1 MVSERQS
8 VGPAL
13 MTAAAVVVLFGGVY
27 LASSFLGFVLLAVF
41 FALLCHP
48 IRVWLVGRG
57 LRPGAALTIIAIGL
71 AAIVV
76 GLTLLVGV
84 SVGEIVANL
93 DSYQAQIA
101 VQVQGLHDWL
111 AALGLSSAGQAATA
125 VLSPEAIK
133 QLFAGIIAGVASFLT
148 SAFYVLLLIIFLMT
162 EGAGMFDRARRAL
175 GRENPLVARLQ
186 TVSPFIVRYFGLRT
200 SLNALTGLGFTI
212 ALLVLGI
219 DYAALW
225 GVLLFFLSY
234 VPYIGIFIATLPPTF
249 LALAEYGPGRA
260 LLVVIGVT
268 VLNLVLENVIFP
280 RMVGK
285 GLSLPTTVV
294 FLSFF
299 VWRGLLGAPG
309 ALLSVFL
316 TLLVLLALDSYEQTR
331 WLARVLLPEPRE
343 GQAPAGS
350 PASDAEVV
358 GKT

>member
-1 MVSERQS
+1 
-8 VGPAL
+8 
-13 MTAAAVVVLFGGVY
+13 MTVAAVAVLLGGVY
-27 LASSFLGFVLLAVF
+27 LASSLLGFVLLGVF

-57 LRPGAALTIIAIGL
+57 LAPGVALTIIAIGL

-76 GLTLLVGV
+76 GLALLVGV
-84 SVGEIVANL
+84 SVG
-93 DSYQAQIA
+93 QIA
-101 VQVQGLHDWL
+101 VNLDTYQDQIAFQSQAFRDRL
-111 AALGLSSAGQAATA
+111 AALGLAPAGEAAEA
-125 VLSPEAIK
+125 ALNPELIR
-133 QLFAGIIAGVASFLT
+133 QIFAGIIASVASFLA
-148 SAFYVLLLIIFLMT
+148 SGFYTLLLIIFLMI
-162 EGAGMFDRARRAL
+162 EGPGMFDRAHRAL
-175 GRENPLVARLQ
+175 GGENPLMTRLQ
-186 TVSPFIVRYFGLRT
+186 SVSPFIVRYFGLRT
-200 SLNALTGLGFTI
+200 YLNALTGVGFAV

-234 VPYIGIFIATLPPTF
+234 VPYIGIFVATLPPTF

-260 LLVVIGVT
+260 VLVVVGVT

-285 GLSLPTTVV
+285 GLSLPATVV

-316 TLLVLLALDSYEQTR
+316 TLLVLLALDSYDQTR
-331 WLARVLLPEPRE
+331 WLARALTPEPRE

-358 GKT
+358 G

>member
-1 MVSERQS
+1 MLSERHS
-8 VGPAL
+8 LGGAL
-13 MTAAAVVVLFGGVY
+13 VAAAAVAVLLGGAY

-57 LRPGAALTIIAIGL
+57 LGPGAALTIIAVGL
-71 AAIVV
+71 AAIVL
-76 GLTLLVGV
+76 GLALLVGL
-84 SVGEIVANL
+84 SLGQIAANL
-93 DSYQAQIA
+93 DTYQEQIA
-101 VQVQGLHDWL
+101 LQSQSFRARL
-111 AALGLSSAGQAATA
+111 AELGLASAGQAAEA
-125 VLSPEAIK
+125 ALNPALIGQVL
-133 QLFAGIIAGVASFLT
+133 AGILAGVASFLT
-148 SAFYVLLLIIFLMT
+148 SGFYVLLLIIFLLI
-162 EGAGMFDRARRAL
+162 EGPGMFERARRAL
-175 GRENPLVARLQ
+175 GGENPLMARLV

-200 SLNALTGLGFTI
+200 TLNAMTGAGFTA

-234 VPYIGIFIATLPPTF
+234 VPYIGIFVATLPPTF

-260 LLVVIGVT
+260 LLVVAGVT

-285 GLSLPTTVV
+285 GLSLPATVI

-331 WLARVLLPEPRE
+331 WLARALMPEPRE
-343 GQAPAGS
+343 APAAS
-350 PASDAEVV
+350 PAGDVGAA

>member
-8 VGPAL
+8 VGHTL
-13 MTAAAVVVLFGGVY
+13 VTVAAVAVLLGGVY

-57 LRPGAALTIIAIGL
+57 VAPALALTIIAIGL
-71 AAIVV
+71 AVIVV
-76 GLTLLVGV
+76 GLALLVGV
-84 SVGEIVANL
+84 SVGQIVANL
-93 DSYQAQIA
+93 DTYQAQIA
-101 VQVQGLHDWL
+101 TQLQGLQDWL
-111 AALGLSSAGQAATA
+111 AERGLASAGQAADA
-125 VLSPEAIK
+125 ALDPRAMM

-148 SAFYVLLLIIFLMT
+148 SAFYVLLLIIFLMI
-162 EGAGMFDRARRAL
+162 EGPGMFDRARRAL
-175 GRENPLVARLQ
+175 GGENPLMARLQ
-186 TVSPFIVRYFGLRT
+186 SVSPFIVRYFGLRT
-200 SLNALTGLGFTI
+200 SLNAMTGAGFAV
-212 ALLVLGI
+212 ALWLLGI

-234 VPYIGIFIATLPPTF
+234 VPYIGIFVATLPPTF

-260 LLVVIGVT
+260 LLVVVGVT
-268 VLNLVLENVIFP
+268 VINVVLENVIFP

-285 GLSLPTTVV
+285 GLSLPATVV

-331 WLARVLLPEPRE
+331 WLARALTPEPRE
-343 GQAPAGS
+343 GQAPASAPVG
-350 PASDAEVV
+350 DAEVV